1 MIQRQTRFVEND
13 HCGKHVIVA
22 FVGDISCMNCEKG
35 GYAGVR

>member
-1 MIQRQTRFVEND
+1 MIQRQTHFVEND